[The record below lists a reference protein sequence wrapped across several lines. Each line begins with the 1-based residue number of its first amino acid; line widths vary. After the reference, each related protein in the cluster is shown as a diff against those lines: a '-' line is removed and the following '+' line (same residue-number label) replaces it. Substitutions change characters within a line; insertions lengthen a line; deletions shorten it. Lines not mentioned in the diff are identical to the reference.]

1 MLRALPVVLA
11 LALLAGCVDAGI
23 DAIEDARERRH
34 ERDAEESTEVDER
47 EALGPP
53 TPTSTARP
61 PTPTPTAAPPTP
73 PVPIATPTPLT
84 PPPTPTPTAVTPTPT
99 PTTVRPTPTPAPWPT
114 EGSYVRYEMWE
125 PDGAR
130 AFANWTY
137 RGTDWAGRCESSDGS
152 SRDLTARDP
161 PHWPPFDTRSALA
174 VGATVRAWY
183 LEDCR
188 IVSLN
193 ATYDGMRDGR
203 HYAHA
208 AGFTTSW
215 DASTGLVLEWVH
227 GTASGRLALRG

>member
-34 ERDAEESTEVDER
+34 DRDAEESTEVDER

-99 PTTVRPTPTPAPWPT
+99 PTPVTPTPTPWPT
-114 EGSYVRYEMWE
+114 DGSYVRYEMWE
-125 PDGAR
+125 PDGSR

-137 RGTDWAGRCESSDGS
+137 RGTDWSGRCESSDGS